1 MLLRKTEFGERGRS
15 MEPIL
20 EIKNLSKAF
29 GGIKAVNDVSFC
41 LQQGEI
47 LGLIGPNGSGKSTC
61 VNLISGVYTPD
72 SGEVIYGG
80 EDILKY
86 NICKRARIG
95 IGRTFQTPKPFLGL
109 SVFDSIFSVALQ
121 SYSYTEAADKANEI
135 LELMELNNLRD
146 LRCEKLPIEKR
157 KWLDMARILAN
168 SPKIIMLDEVMA
180 GLNPSEIE
188 DSIRLIRKLNS
199 LGISIIFIEHVMQ
212 AVVKLSHRIV
222 VLNEGRLLTE
232 GTPETVMNDPRV
244 ITAYLGGGH
253 QHA

>member
-1 MLLRKTEFGERGRS
+1 MK
-15 MEPIL
+15 PIL
-20 EIKNLSKAF
+20 EIKNLSKSF

-41 LQQGEI
+41 LLEGEI

-72 SGEVIYGG
+72 SGEVIYDG
-80 EDILKY
+80 ENILKH

-109 SVFDSIFSVALQ
+109 SVFDSIYSVALQ

-135 LELMELNNLRD
+135 LDLMELSNLSQV
-146 LRCEKLPIEKR
+146 RCDKLPIEKR

-168 SPKIIMLDEVMA
+168 NPKIIMLDEVMA

-222 VLNEGRLLTE
+222 VLNEGKLLTE
-232 GTPETVMNDPRV
+232 GAPETVMNDPRV
-244 ITAYLGGGH
+244 ITAYLGGGY
-253 QHA
+253 QHAGD